1 MSQAPTGGGGMD
13 PFTTLAI
20 GGAINGIGAVAN
32 NLTKPKEQKQ
42 DTSADWYSYYMGSLF
57 GGPNQGLSYA
67 SAQAQI
73 QEGKAAGLQA
83 MYGEAETSAQLG
95 AFEQGL
101 RDQNA
106 ANVLQTGIA
115 GQSAGAA
122 LGLEESAGKG
132 KLATELQPVQT
143 AGELAKSYADAA
155 GKISQQ
161 GTQNLGEI
169 AKSEILGTTQ
179 LGDSGIKAQQGI
191 AEKTIGA
198 ASEQGVAAQQ
208 GTSLLA
214 NTLQQGTTEL
224 GKTTLAGQTA
234 LLQPTATGLA
244 QAGTAAL
251 AGENALAQNIAKT
264 NLDIRKQ
271 QESTRNQLAVQRGGF
286 EGQLAVQ
293 RGLFEGQLA
302 MKRFGLQAALGGHAM
317 FA

>member
-1 MSQAPTGGGGMD
+1 MD
-13 PFTTLAI
+13 PLTTLAI
-20 GGAINGIGAVAN
+20 GGAISGIGAVAN
-32 NLTKPKEQKQ
+32 NLTKPKEPKV
-42 DTSADWYSYYMGSLF
+42 DTSADLYAQIFGPMF
-57 GGPNQGLSYA
+57 GGANQGLSYA
-67 SAQAQI
+67 TNQAQI
-73 QEGKAAGLQA
+73 EAGKAAGLQA
-83 MYGEAETSAQLG
+83 MYGGAETNAQLA
-95 AFEQGL
+95 AFGQGL
-101 RDQNA
+101 DEQRTASN
-106 ANVLQTGIA
+106 LQAGIA

-143 AGELAKSYADAA
+143 AGKSAELYGEAA
-155 GKISQQ
+155 SKIAQQ

-179 LGDSGIKAQQGI
+179 LGDTGIKAQQGI

-198 ASEQGVAAQQ
+198 ASEQGAAAQQ

-224 GKTTLAGQTA
+224 GKTTLAGETA

-264 NLDIRKQ
+264 NLDIQKQ
-271 QESTRNQLAVQRGGF
+271 QESTRNQLALQRG
-286 EGQLAVQ
+286 QV
-293 RGLFEGQLA
+293 EGQLA

>member
-13 PFTTLAI
+13 PLTSLAI
-20 GGAINGIGAVAN
+20 GGAISGIGAVAN
-32 NLTKPKEQKQ
+32 NLTKPKEPKV
-42 DTSADWYSYYMGSLF
+42 DTSAELYAQIF
-57 GGPNQGLSYA
+57 GPMSGGL
-67 SAQAQI
+67 AQAQTFATTTAQI
-73 QEGKAAGLQA
+73 EAGKLAGLQA
-83 MYGEAETSAQLG
+83 MYGGAETNAQLG

-101 RDQNA
+101 REQNA
-106 ANVLQTGIA
+106 AVGLQTGIA
-115 GQSAGAA
+115 SQSAGAL

-132 KLATELQPVQT
+132 KLAAELQPVQT

-155 GKISQQ
+155 SKISQQ
-161 GTQNLGEI
+161 GTL
-169 AKSEILGTTQ
+169 S
-179 LGDSGIKAQQGI
+179 LGDIAGKEISGTQALGQQGIQAQQGI

-198 ASEQGVAAQQ
+198 ASEQGAAAQQ

-224 GKTTLAGQTA
+224 GKTTLSGETN

-244 QAGTAAL
+244 QSATAAL

-271 QESTRNQLAVQRGGF
+271 QESTRNQLALQNNLVQ
-286 EGQLAVQ
+286 GQLN
-293 RGLFEGQLA
+293 L
-302 MKRFGLQAALGGHAM
+302 KRFGLQAALGGRAM

>member
-13 PFTTLAI
+13 PLTSLAI
-20 GGAINGIGAVAN
+20 GGAISGIGAVAN
-32 NLTKPKEQKQ
+32 NLTKPKEPKV
-42 DTSADWYSYYMGSLF
+42 DTDADWYSYYMGSLF

-67 SAQAQI
+67 TAQAQI
-73 QEGKAAGLQA
+73 EAGKAAGLQA
-83 MYGEAETSAQLG
+83 MYGGAETNAQLG

-101 RDQNA
+101 RAENA
-106 ANVLQTGIA
+106 AQGLQTGIA
-115 GQSAGAA
+115 SQSAGAA
-122 LGLEESAGKG
+122 LGLQELAGKA
-132 KLATELQPVQT
+132 KLGTELKTTET

-155 GKISQQ
+155 GKIAHQ
-161 GTQNLGEI
+161 GTLNLGDIAGKEI
-169 AKSEILGTTQ
+169 SGTQALGQQVIQAK
-179 LGDSGIKAQQGI
+179 QGI

-198 ASEQGVAAQQ
+198 ASEQGTAAQQ

-224 GKTTLAGQTA
+224 GKQTLTGETA

-244 QAGTAAL
+244 QAATGAL

-264 NLDIRKQ
+264 NLDITKQ
-271 QESTRNQLAVQRGGF
+271 QESTRNQLALQRG
-286 EGQLAVQ
+286 QV
-293 RGLFEGQLA
+293 EGQLA

>member
-1 MSQAPTGGGGMD
+1 MSKAPTGGGGMT
-13 PFTTLAI
+13 PFEIGSLVLGAGNLASSI
-20 GGAINGIGAVAN
+20 FS
-32 NLTKPKEQKQ
+32 KPQQQKV
-42 DTSADWYSYYMGSLF
+42 DTSADLYAQMIGPIL
-57 GGPNQGLSYA
+57 GGANQQLSFA
-67 SAQAQI
+67 SRQAEI
-73 QEGKAAGLQA
+73 AAGEKAGLQA
-83 MYGEAETSAQLG
+83 MYGGGEQSSQLG
-95 AFEQGL
+95 IVGEAIDKE
-101 RDQNA
+101 RTASN
-106 ANVLQTGIA
+106 LQAGIA

-155 GKISQQ
+155 GKISMQ

-179 LGDSGIKAQQGI
+179 LGDTGIKAQQGI

-224 GKTTLAGQTA
+224 GKTTLAGETA

-251 AGENALAQNIAKT
+251 AGENALAQDIAKT
-264 NLDIRKQ
+264 NLDIQKQ
-271 QESTRNQLAVQRGGF
+271 QESTRNQLALQRG
-286 EGQLAVQ
+286 QV
-293 RGLFEGQLA
+293 EGQLA
-302 MKRFGLQAALGGHAM
+302 MKRFGLQAALGGRAM

>member
-1 MSQAPTGGGGMD
+1 MD
-13 PFTTLAI
+13 PLTSLAI
-20 GGAINGIGAVAN
+20 GGAISGIGAVAN
-32 NLTKPKEQKQ
+32 NLTKPKEPKV
-42 DTSADWYSYYMGSLF
+42 DTSADFYAQIFGPMF
-57 GGPNQGLSYA
+57 GGANQGLSYA
-67 SAQAQI
+67 ATQAQI
-73 QEGKAAGLQA
+73 EAGKAAGLQA
-83 MYGEAETSAQLG
+83 MYGGAETNAQLA
-95 AFEQGL
+95 AFGQGL
-101 RDQNA
+101 DEQRTASN
-106 ANVLQTGIA
+106 LQAGIA

-122 LGLEESAGKG
+122 LGLEESTGKG

-143 AGELAKSYADAA
+143 AGELAKSYADVA

-161 GTQNLGEI
+161 GTL
-169 AKSEILGTTQ
+169 S
-179 LGDSGIKAQQGI
+179 LGDIAGKEVSGTQALGQQGIQAQQGI

-198 ASEQGVAAQQ
+198 ASEQGTAAQQ

-224 GKTTLAGQTA
+224 GKQTLTGETA

-264 NLDIRKQ
+264 NLDIQKQ
-271 QESTRNQLAVQRGGF
+271 QESTRNQLALQRG
-286 EGQLAVQ
+286 QV
-293 RGLFEGQLA
+293 EGQLA

>member
-1 MSQAPTGGGGMD
+1 MSQAPTGGGGMT
-13 PFTTLAI
+13 PFEIGSLVLGAGNLA
-20 GGAINGIGAVAN
+20 GSLFN
-32 NLTKPKEQKQ
+32 KPKEQKV
-42 DTSADWYSYYMGSLF
+42 DTSADFYAQFFGPMF
-57 GGPNQGLSYA
+57 GGANQNLSYA

-83 MYGEAETSAQLG
+83 MYGGAETNAQLG
-95 AFEQGL
+95 AFGQALDEQ
-101 RDQNA
+101 RTASN
-106 ANVLQTGIA
+106 LQAGIA

-169 AKSEILGTTQ
+169 AKSKILGTTQ
-179 LGDSGIKAQQGI
+179 LGDTGIKAQQGI

-198 ASEQGVAAQQ
+198 ASEQGAAAQQ

-224 GKTTLAGQTA
+224 GKTTLAGETELLKATSSA
-234 LLQPTATGLA
+234 LPAAGL
-244 QAGTAAL
+244 AAL
-251 AGENALAQNIAKT
+251 AGENALAQDIAKT
-264 NLDIRKQ
+264 NLRIKEN
-271 QESTRNQLAVQRGGF
+271 QESIRGQIALRRAINEGEQATRRQGA
-286 EGQLAVQ
+286 
-293 RGLFEGQLA
+293 LFA
-302 MKRFGLQAALGGHAM
+302 MQGHHM
-317 FA
+317 FS

>member
-13 PFTTLAI
+13 PLTSLAV
-20 GGAINGIGAVAN
+20 GGAISGIGAVAN
-32 NLTKPKEQKQ
+32 NLTKPKEPKE
-42 DTSADWYSYYMGSLF
+42 DTAADWYSYYMGSLF

-67 SAQAQI
+67 SAEAQR
-73 QEGKAAGLQA
+73 EAGKAAGLQA
-83 MYGEAETSAQLG
+83 MYGGVEQSSQFGIVGEAIDKARTEG
-95 AFEQGL
+95 NL
-101 RDQNA
+101 RA
-106 ANVLQTGIA
+106 GIA
-115 GQSAGAA
+115 GQSAGAV
-122 LGLEESAGKG
+122 LDLEKSAGQV
-132 KLATELQPVQT
+132 KLATEFQPAQT

-169 AKSEILGTTQ
+169 AKSGILGTTQ
-179 LGDSGIKAQQGI
+179 LGDTGIKAQQGI

-224 GKTTLAGQTA
+224 GKTTLSGETN

-251 AGENALAQNIAKT
+251 AGENALAQDIAKT
-264 NLDIRKQ
+264 NLRIKEN
-271 QESTRNQLAVQRGGF
+271 QEYTRNQIALDRARN
-286 EGQLAVQ
+286 E
-293 RGLFEGQLA
+293 
-302 MKRFGLQAALGGHAM
+302 GLQSNRRQGALFAMQGNRM

>member
-13 PFTTLAI
+13 PLTTLAI
-20 GGAINGIGAVAN
+20 GGAISGIGAVAN
-32 NLTKPKEQKQ
+32 NLTKPKEPKV
-42 DTSADWYSYYMGSLF
+42 DTSADFYAQIFGPMF
-57 GGPNQGLSYA
+57 GGANQGLSYA
-67 SAQAQI
+67 TTQAQI
-73 QEGKAAGLQA
+73 EAGKAAGLQA
-83 MYGEAETSAQLG
+83 MYGGAETSAQLG

-101 RDQNA
+101 REQNA
-106 ANVLQTGIA
+106 AVGLQTGIA
-115 GQSAGAA
+115 SQSAGAV
-122 LGLEESAGKG
+122 LGLEESEGKG

-155 GKISQQ
+155 GKISVQ

-198 ASEQGVAAQQ
+198 ASEQGAAAQQ

-224 GKTTLAGQTA
+224 GKQTLTGETA

-271 QESTRNQLAVQRGGF
+271 QESTRNQLALQRG
-286 EGQLAVQ
+286 QV
-293 RGLFEGQLA
+293 EGQLA

>member
-13 PFTTLAI
+13 PLTTLAI
-20 GGAINGIGAVAN
+20 GGAISGIGAVAN
-32 NLTKPKEQKQ
+32 NLTKPKEPKV
-42 DTSADWYSYYMGSLF
+42 DTSAELYAQIF
-57 GGPNQGLSYA
+57 GPMSGGL
-67 SAQAQI
+67 AQAQTFATTTAQI
-73 QEGKAAGLQA
+73 EAGKLAGLQA
-83 MYGEAETSAQLG
+83 MYGGAETNAQLG

-101 RDQNA
+101 REQNA
-106 ANVLQTGIA
+106 AVGLQTGIA
-115 GQSAGAA
+115 SQSAGAL

-132 KLATELQPVQT
+132 KLAAELQPVQT

-155 GKISQQ
+155 SKISQQ
-161 GTQNLGEI
+161 GTL
-169 AKSEILGTTQ
+169 S
-179 LGDSGIKAQQGI
+179 LGDIAGKEISGTQALGQQGIQAQQGI

-198 ASEQGVAAQQ
+198 ASEQGAAAQQ

-224 GKTTLAGQTA
+224 GKTTLSGETN

-244 QAGTAAL
+244 QSATAAL

-271 QESTRNQLAVQRGGF
+271 QESTRNQLALQNNLVQ
-286 EGQLAVQ
+286 GQLN
-293 RGLFEGQLA
+293 L
-302 MKRFGLQAALGGHAM
+302 KRFGLQAALGGRAM

>member
-13 PFTTLAI
+13 PLTTLAI
-20 GGAINGIGAVAN
+20 GGAISGIGAVAN
-32 NLTKPKEQKQ
+32 NLTKPKEPKV
-42 DTSADWYSYYMGSLF
+42 DTSADFYAQIFGPMF
-57 GGPNQGLSYA
+57 GGANQGLSYA
-67 SAQAQI
+67 TTQAQI
-73 QEGKAAGLQA
+73 EAGKAAGLQA
-83 MYGEAETSAQLG
+83 MYGGAETSAQLG

-101 RDQNA
+101 REQNA
-106 ANVLQTGIA
+106 AVGLQTGIA
-115 GQSAGAA
+115 SQSAGAV
-122 LGLEESAGKG
+122 LGLEESEGKG

-161 GTQNLGEI
+161 GTL
-169 AKSEILGTTQ
+169 S
-179 LGDSGIKAQQGI
+179 LGDIAGKEVSGMQALGQQGIQAQQGI

-198 ASEQGVAAQQ
+198 ASEQGAAAQQ

-224 GKTTLAGQTA
+224 GKQTLTGETA

-271 QESTRNQLAVQRGGF
+271 QESTRNQLALQRG
-286 EGQLAVQ
+286 QV
-293 RGLFEGQLA
+293 EGQLA
-302 MKRFGLQAALGGHAM
+302 MKRFGLQAALGGRAM

>member
-13 PFTTLAI
+13 PLTSLAI
-20 GGAINGIGAVAN
+20 GGAINGIGAFAN
-32 NLTKPKEQKQ
+32 NLTKPKEPKV
-42 DTSADWYSYYMGSLF
+42 DTSADWYSQFIGSMF
-57 GGPNQGLSYA
+57 GGANAGESFA
-67 SAQAQI
+67 TTQAQI
-73 QEGKAAGLQA
+73 AAGEAAGLRA
-83 MYGEAETSAQLG
+83 MYGGAERDTQLA
-95 AFEQGL
+95 AFGQGL
-101 RDQNA
+101 DEQRTASN
-106 ANVLQTGIA
+106 LQAGIA

-161 GTQNLGEI
+161 GTL
-169 AKSEILGTTQ
+169 S
-179 LGDSGIKAQQGI
+179 LGDIAGKEVSGTQALGQQGIQAQQGI

-198 ASEQGVAAQQ
+198 ASEQGTAAQQ

-224 GKTTLAGQTA
+224 GKQTLTGETA

-264 NLDIRKQ
+264 NLDIKKQ
-271 QESTRNQLAVQRGGF
+271 EQSTLNQLALQRDLVAGK
-286 EGQLAVQ
+286 
-293 RGLFEGQLA
+293 LA
-302 MKRFGLQAALGGHAM
+302 MQRFGLQAALGGHAM
-317 FA
+317 FS

>member
-1 MSQAPTGGGGMD
+1 MYGGGEQSSQ
-13 PFTTLAI
+13 L
-20 GGAINGIGAVAN
+20 GIV
-32 NLTKPKEQKQ
+32 
-42 DTSADWYSYYMGSLF
+42 
-57 GGPNQGLSYA
+57 
-67 SAQAQI
+67 
-73 QEGKAAGLQA
+73 
-83 MYGEAETSAQLG
+83 GEAIDKQRTASNLEA
-95 AFEQGL
+95 
-101 RDQNA
+101 
-106 ANVLQTGIA
+106 GIA
-115 GQSAGAA
+115 GQSAGAV

-143 AGELAKSYADAA
+143 AGELAKSHADAA
-155 GKISQQ
+155 GKISMQ

-179 LGDSGIKAQQGI
+179 LGDTGIKAQQGI

-224 GKTTLAGQTA
+224 GKTTLAGETA

-251 AGENALAQNIAKT
+251 AGENALAQDIAKT
-264 NLDIRKQ
+264 NLDIQKQ
-271 QESTRNQLAVQRGGF
+271 QESTRNQLALQRG
-286 EGQLAVQ
+286 QV
-293 RGLFEGQLA
+293 EGQLA
-302 MKRFGLQAALGGHAM
+302 MKRFGLQAALGGRAM

>member
-1 MSQAPTGGGGMD
+1 MD
-13 PFTTLAI
+13 PLTTLAI
-20 GGAINGIGAVAN
+20 GGAISGIGAVAN
-32 NLTKPKEQKQ
+32 NLTKPKEPKV
-42 DTSADWYSYYMGSLF
+42 DTSADFYAQIFGPMF
-57 GGPNQGLSYA
+57 GGANQGLSYA
-67 SAQAQI
+67 ATQAQI
-73 QEGKAAGLQA
+73 EAGKAAGLQA
-83 MYGEAETSAQLG
+83 MYGGAETNAQLA
-95 AFEQGL
+95 AFGQGL
-101 RDQNA
+101 DEQRTASN
-106 ANVLQTGIA
+106 LQAGIA

-132 KLATELQPVQT
+132 KLAIELQPVQT

-161 GTQNLGEI
+161 GTL
-169 AKSEILGTTQ
+169 S
-179 LGDSGIKAQQGI
+179 LGDIAGKEVSGTQALGQQGIQAQQGI

-198 ASEQGVAAQQ
+198 ASEQGTAAQQ

-224 GKTTLAGQTA
+224 GKQTLTGETA

-264 NLDIRKQ
+264 NLDIQKQ
-271 QESTRNQLAVQRGGF
+271 QESTRNQLALQRG
-286 EGQLAVQ
+286 QV
-293 RGLFEGQLA
+293 EGQLA